1 MDPSDPS
8 EAERIAAKYM
18 RKKMRLYDTNLN
30 ILTPGNCFDAAT
42 GDGSNT
48 ILLIPEAEIDMNK
61 ELGIC
66 VSMTVIVIS
75 MAALL
80 FSQA

>member
-1 MDPSDPS
+1 
-8 EAERIAAKYM
+8 
-18 RKKMRLYDTNLN
+18 MRLYDTKLN

-42 GDGSNT
+42 DNGRNT
-48 ILLIPEAEIDMNK
+48 IFLIPEADMDLNK

-66 VSMTVIVIS
+66 VSVTVIVIS
-75 MAALL
+75 MAAIL